1 MARLKPCPFKA
12 ESRKDRKS
20 ERQKAEK
27 QRVGNGMNCDWTKDN
42 VVFYIYDELADDAK
56 FEFEQHVRHC
66 LGCRREL
73 DAAVEFKQGMAS
85 LPVKEVSPSFLAANR
100 MQLQEQLE
108 HAEQSR
114 NFFSSFIFDLAGWL
128 HQVKLAPALTAALLM
143 IGFAGGAL
151 TTYRMTNRPAI
162 TEQPLT
168 GTGTTQAADIA
179 NIANFES
186 ITPEANGNQVQ
197 IKYNTLQPQTL
208 SGSTDDPRIRQL
220 LLLAARN
227 NRNSG
232 VVLDSLDVLTRSPED
247 NAVREALVY
256 ALRYDKNPGVR
267 LKSLE
272 GLKGYVK
279 DDVHVRDAVIEA
291 LLHDSNAGVRQ
302 EAIGL
307 LDSVK
312 ADSSVR
318 AALTVLAER
327 DPNKFIRE
335 ESKRYLASTPHLD

>member
-1 MARLKPCPFKA
+1 MT
-12 ESRKDRKS
+12 
-20 ERQKAEK
+20 
-27 QRVGNGMNCDWTKDN
+27 CDWTKDN

-56 FEFEQHVRHC
+56 FAFEQHVRHC

-73 DAAVEFKQGMAS
+73 DAALEFKGGMQA
-85 LPVKEVSPSFLAANR
+85 LPVKDVSPSFLAANR
-100 MQLQEQLE
+100 MQLQETLE
-108 HAEQSR
+108 HAEQKR
-114 NFFSSFIFDLAGWL
+114 NFLSSFVFDLTGWM

-151 TTYRMTNRPAI
+151 TTYRMSTHNGPTDQGNLIIHEPTSVDA
-162 TEQPLT
+162 
-168 GTGTTQAADIA
+168 A
-179 NIANFES
+179 NIAGIES
-186 ITPEANGNQVQ
+186 ITPQANGNQVQ
-197 IKYNTLQPQTL
+197 IKFNTLQPQTVN
-208 SGSTDDPRIRQL
+208 GSTDDPRIRQL

-232 VVLDSLDVLTRSPED
+232 VVLDSLDVLTRTPED

-291 LLHDSNAGVRQ
+291 LLHDNNAGVRQ

-307 LDSVK
+307 LDAVK

-318 AALTVLAER
+318 AALMVLAER
-327 DPNKFIRE
+327 DQNKFIRE